1 MSDFKMFLQLV
12 GVWLGAMWVL
22 LITFRISGLM
32 AASPELMYKC
42 FMFLAFASI
51 ADAFLYS
58 VLLLAEK
65 IQSNKREVNNKH
77 E

>member
-32 AASPELMYKC
+32 NPELMYKC
-42 FMFLAFASI
+42 FMFLAFVSI